1 MSDITRHITFV
12 SVTLETFICFPIHL
26 CTYTLQTEYI
36 SPIFGQA
43 KLKLVDSRIGQIGNW
58 MDLIHL
64 YLSFIFSLSLLKD
77 ENLGNNDVHFGILFR
92 FIPFHLCILFFNTNL
107 ARHCTLTVK
116 GA

>member
-1 MSDITRHITFV
+1 
-12 SVTLETFICFPIHL
+12 
-26 CTYTLQTEYI
+26 
-36 SPIFGQA
+36 
-43 KLKLVDSRIGQIGNW
+43 

-64 YLSFIFSLSLLKD
+64 YLSFIFSLSL
-77 ENLGNNDVHFGILFR
+77 NLGNNDVHFGILFR

>member
-1 MSDITRHITFV
+1 
-12 SVTLETFICFPIHL
+12 
-26 CTYTLQTEYI
+26 
-36 SPIFGQA
+36 
-43 KLKLVDSRIGQIGNW
+43 

-77 ENLGNNDVHFGILFR
+77 ENLGNTNNDVHFGILFR
-92 FIPFHLCILFFNTNL
+92 FIPFHLCILFFNTHL

>member
-12 SVTLETFICFPIHL
+12 SV
-26 CTYTLQTEYI
+26 YTCVHTHYRQNI

-77 ENLGNNDVHFGILFR
+77 ENLGNNDVHFDILFR

>member
-1 MSDITRHITFV
+1 
-12 SVTLETFICFPIHL
+12 
-26 CTYTLQTEYI
+26 
-36 SPIFGQA
+36 
-43 KLKLVDSRIGQIGNW
+43 

-77 ENLGNNDVHFGILFR
+77 EYLGNNDVHFGILFR